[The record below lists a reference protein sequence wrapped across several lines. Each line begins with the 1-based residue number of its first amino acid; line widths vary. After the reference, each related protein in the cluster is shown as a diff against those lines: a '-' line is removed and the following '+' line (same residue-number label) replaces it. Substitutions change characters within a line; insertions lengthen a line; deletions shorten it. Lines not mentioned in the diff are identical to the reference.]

1 MLRTDPCYAKYVRI
15 LEEELRPAMG
25 CTEPIAVAY
34 AAAKARAV
42 LGALPER
49 ILAEVSGNIL
59 KNVKSVVVPHTGGLR
74 GIPSAAAAGAV
85 AGDED
90 AELTLLYGSRTKAD
104 VLFLKEFSDNLAYFI
119 F

>member
-49 ILAEVSGNIL
+49 ILAEVSGTIL
-59 KNVKSVVVPHTGGLR
+59 TTVKSWSRDSWWKAISRMATSLSGEACTGR
-74 GIPSAAAAGAV
+74 A
-85 AGDED
+85 
-90 AELTLLYGSRTKAD
+90 
-104 VLFLKEFSDNLAYFI
+104 
-119 F
+119 